1 MRWPL
6 AWRSTLDD
14 AETWRDAHKVDADR
28 RLAIMKSQDAALAQ
42 RDETIVA
49 LEARLAALT
58 TPAPQPVGKSKLT
71 TAIRD
76 QARLPDGSIDRRLL
90 SYFRGEANRLMRE
103 GMAESDIIDSL
114 GQWQTTEQ
122 EDRPTAERIVA
133 SFNDSA
139 L

>member
-1 MRWPL
+1 M
-6 AWRSTLDD
+6 WRATL
-14 AETWRDAHKVDADR
+14 EESERWRDAHKVDADR
-28 RLAIMKSQDAALAQ
+28 RLAIMKSQDVALAQ
-42 RDETIVA
+42 RDDTIAA
-49 LEARLAALT
+49 LETRLAELT
-58 TPAPQPVGKSKLT
+58 TPAPKPVGKSKLT

-90 SYFRGEANRLMRE
+90 SYFRGEANRLMRS
-103 GMAESDIIDSL
+103 GMREDVIIESL

-122 EDRPTAERIVA
+122 DDRPTAERIVA